1 MLLKSVYVVGTLSTI
16 IGLGYFLRHRNIIK
30 DDGVKLLSTL
40 TIFVAMPATIFISVT
55 DGYTK
60 ASFIEVLPAIFVA
73 LINMIFLYILSILI
87 AKLIRVPKHRIGVFS
102 VIFSL
107 TNVVLMG
114 FPIANAVLGDIALK
128 YGSIYFLANTLV
140 FWTIGVRGIKND
152 ARIINGEDKINIP
165 KKEKLKMFI
174 KDLFTPT
181 IISFII
187 SIIFVFTNLKPP
199 TFLYNSIKYTGNLA
213 TPLAM
218 IYLGAVLY
226 DATKT
231 GLKFGFDT
239 IVLTVSKFILAP
251 LSMVLLLRYFN
262 FNNDMNQSFI
272 LFSGMSAMNQVSVVS
287 GLYNADKEYAAKNT
301 VALIILYP
309 LSLMLYSIWSTL
321 V

>member
-1 MLLKSVYVVGTLSTI
+1 MLLKSVYVVLTLSI
-16 IGLGYFLRHRNIIK
+16 IISIGYVLRHKNIIK

-40 TIFVAMPATIFISVT
+40 TVFVAMPATIFISVL

-60 ASFIEVLPAIFVA
+60 TLFIEVLPTVFIAI
-73 LINMIFLYILSILI
+73 INMIFLYILSILI
-87 AKLIRVPKHRIGVFS
+87 AKLIKVPKHRVGVFS
-102 VIFSL
+102 AIFTF

-114 FPIANAVLGDIALK
+114 FPVANAILGSNSLK

-140 FWTIGVRGIKND
+140 FWTIGVGGIKKD
-152 ARIINGEDKINIP
+152 ARVMSGETSKNIP
-165 KKEKLKMFI
+165 KKEKIKTFI

-181 IISFII
+181 IISFMV
-187 SIIFVFTNLKPP
+187 SIFFVFINLKVP
-199 TFLYNSIKYTGNLA
+199 TFLYNSIKYTSNLA

-231 GLKFGFDT
+231 GLKFGLDT
-239 IVLTVSKFILAP
+239 LVLTISKFTIAP
-251 LSMVLLLRYFN
+251 LSMILLLRCFN
-262 FNNDMNQSFI
+262 FNNDLNQSFI

-287 GLYNADKEYAAKNT
+287 NIYNADKEYAAKNT
-301 VALIILYP
+301 IVLMILYP
-309 LSLMLYSIWSTL
+309 LSLILYSIWSTL